1 MDEVGGLAVSKALD
15 NEVPRDTGTLSFH
28 IEIESTTGGSTMRG
42 SLSLGRILGIP
53 IRLHASWFLIAILVT
68 WTLAAGYF
76 PQENPGWTP
85 TAYWVV
91 GAITSLLLFASVL
104 LHELGH
110 SVLALRE
117 DVPVKSITL
126 FIFGGVAQIGREP
139 PTAGAEFRIAIAG
152 PLTSLG
158 LAAAFGGLGALLAD
172 YALLATPLAYL
183 GRINLLLALFNMI
196 PGFPLDGGRV
206 LRAALWHFG
215 GSLRSATRW
224 ASMAGQAIAFLF
236 ISLGVIQF
244 LFGSWVNGLWFA
256 FIGWYLNGAARASY
270 QQAALRDILTT
281 VKARNVGVEQCAPV
295 ASDVRLD
302 QLVEERILQE
312 GQRCFFVTESDNA
325 QGVVTLDDVRAF
337 SQDQRS
343 ALTAGQIM
351 RPVGTI
357 LPAHADDDAWSLVQ
371 RMSEEGVSEIPVTDN
386 GQLLGLITREK
397 LFNYFRL
404 RSELAA

>member
-1 MDEVGGLAVSKALD
+1 
-15 NEVPRDTGTLSFH
+15 
-28 IEIESTTGGSTMRG
+28 MRG

-53 IRLHASWFLIAILVT
+53 IRLHVSWFLIAGLVT

-85 TAYWVV
+85 TTYWVV
-91 GAITSLLLFASVL
+91 GAIASLLLFASVL

-117 DVPVKSITL
+117 EVPVKSITL
-126 FIFGGVAQIGREP
+126 FAFGGVAQIGREP

-158 LAAAFGGLGALLAD
+158 LAAVFGSLGALLAD

-215 GSLRSATRW
+215 GSLRNATRW
-224 ASMAGQAIAFLF
+224 ASRAGQAIAFLF
-236 ISLGVIQF
+236 ISLGAIQF
-244 LFGSWVNGLWFA
+244 LLGGLVNGLWFA

-270 QQAALRDILTT
+270 QQAALRDILAT

>member
-1 MDEVGGLAVSKALD
+1 
-15 NEVPRDTGTLSFH
+15 
-28 IEIESTTGGSTMRG
+28 MRG
-42 SLSLGRILGIP
+42 SLSLGKILGIP

-85 TAYWVV
+85 ASYWIV
-91 GAITSLLLFASVL
+91 GAIASLLLFASVL

-117 DVPVKSITL
+117 KVPVKSITL

-158 LAAAFGGLGALLAD
+158 LAAAFGGLGALLSE
-172 YALLATPLAYL
+172 YAVLATPLAYL

-206 LRAALWHFG
+206 LRAALWQFG
-215 GSLRSATRW
+215 GNLRNATRW
-224 ASMAGQAIAFLF
+224 ASRAGQVVAFLF
-236 ISLGVIQF
+236 IGLGAMQF
-244 LFGSWVNGLWFA
+244 LLGGSFNGLWFI
-256 FIGWYLNGAARASY
+256 FIGWYLNSAARASD
-270 QQAALRDILTT
+270 QQAAVQDILAK
-281 VKARNVGVEQCAPV
+281 VKARNVGLEQCAPV
-295 ASDVRLD
+295 SSDVRLD
-302 QLVEERILQE
+302 RLVEKRILQD
-312 GQRCFFVTESDNA
+312 GQRCFFVTESDHP
-325 QGVVTLDDVRAF
+325 QGVITLDDIRAV

-343 ALTAGQIM
+343 VLTASQIM
-351 RPVGTI
+351 RPVSTI
-357 LPAHADDDAWSLVQ
+357 VAADADDDAWSLVQ
-371 RMSEEGVSEIPVTDN
+371 RMGEEGVSEIPVTDN
-386 GQLLGLITREK
+386 GRFLGLITREN